1 MLDEVLSQNEIDA
14 LLSAI
19 STGEM
24 TAEELKKD
32 EEDKRIKVY
41 DFKRALRFSKE
52 QIRGVTRIYENYA
65 RLLTTYFSAQLR
77 TYVDITVASADQ
89 IPYEEYIRS
98 IPNMTI
104 LNVFEMS
111 PLEGRMIM
119 EVHPSIAYAMVD
131 RVLGG
136 RGTSLNKID
145 TLTEIETKL
154 ITNLFERTTDYLVEA
169 WAGISTIDPV
179 LSDLEVNPQFLQ
191 IVSPNETVVV
201 ISMNANVGETSGMMN
216 ICIPHMLL
224 EPIIPK
230 LSAHYWME
238 STSKQKLPDEIE
250 AIEKKV
256 KSASIEITA
265 ELGET
270 QFMIEDFL
278 SLAKD
283 DIIELNHSIRQP
295 LTIKVSGIPKFI
307 GQAGKQNKK
316 LAVQILDEYKEG
328 DE

>member
-77 TYVDITVASADQ
+77 TYVDITVASADR

-154 ITNLFERTTDYLVEA
+154 ITNLFERTTDYLMEA

-201 ISMNANVGETSGMMN
+201 ISMNANVGEASGMMN

-295 LTIKVSGIPKFI
+295 ITIKVSGIPKFI
-307 GQAGKQNKK
+307 GQ
-316 LAVQILDEYKEG
+316 EG
-328 DE
+328 DRKSVV

>member
-1 MLDEVLSQNEIDA
+1 
-14 LLSAI
+14 
-19 STGEM
+19 
-24 TAEELKKD
+24 
-32 EEDKRIKVY
+32 
-41 DFKRALRFSKE
+41 
-52 QIRGVTRIYENYA
+52 
-65 RLLTTYFSAQLR
+65 
-77 TYVDITVASADQ
+77 
-89 IPYEEYIRS
+89 
-98 IPNMTI
+98 
-104 LNVFEMS
+104 
-111 PLEGRMIM
+111 
-119 EVHPSIAYAMVD
+119 
-131 RVLGG
+131 
-136 RGTSLNKID
+136 
-145 TLTEIETKL
+145 
-154 ITNLFERTTDYLVEA
+154 
-169 WAGISTIDPV
+169 
-179 LSDLEVNPQFLQ
+179 
-191 IVSPNETVVV
+191 
-201 ISMNANVGETSGMMN
+201 MMY

-295 LTIKVSGIPKFI
+295 ITIKVSGIPKFI

-316 LAVQILDEYKEG
+316 VAVQILDEYKG
-328 DE
+328 RDE

>member
-136 RGTSLNKID
+136 KGTSYNKID

-154 ITNLFERTTDYLVEA
+154 ITNLFERTTDYLMEA
-169 WAGISTIDPV
+169 WAGISNIDPV

-201 ISMNANVGETSGMMN
+201 ISMNANVGEASGMMN

-256 KSASIEITA
+256 KSASINITA

-295 LTIKVSGIPKFI
+295 LTIKVGGIPKFT
-307 GQAGKQNKK
+307 GQAGKKNKK
-316 LAVQILDEYKEG
+316 LAVQILDEFKEG